1 MYFDATLTMLR
12 RREIMA
18 RSAPDYPVSGDW
30 KEFERLCRALLSE
43 VRGVPFQRWGDQD
56 HRQNGADA
64 WAMLDNGH
72 ALVLQCKGRSRSFGK
87 SLSLANLDA
96 AVREIDT
103 FPHPV
108 EELIILTTT
117 NDNAN
122 LLSHAVRLSKQRAA
136 LGQSRVSIQ
145 GWNSICVL
153 IHQHQSIRKA
163 YFGPWQLRRRLWLV
177 LAALALGVTVITSI
191 L

>member
-1 MYFDATLTMLR
+1 MQ
-12 RREIMA
+12 
-18 RSAPDYPVSGDW
+18 RSTPDYPVSSDW
-30 KEFERLCRALLSE
+30 NEFERLCRALLTE

-56 HRQNGADA
+56 NRQNGADA

-117 NDNAN
+117 PDNTN
-122 LLSHAVRLSKQRAA
+122 LITHAVRLSKQRAA
-136 LGQSRVSIQ
+136 LGQSRVSIL
-145 GWNSICVL
+145 GWNTICTQ
-153 IHQHQSIRKA
+153 IHQHEPIRKA
-163 YFGPWQLRRRLWLV
+163 YFRPWLLRRPWWQWV
-177 LAALALGVTVITSI
+177 LAAMVAAVLALAYLAVKSV
-191 L
+191 

>member
-1 MYFDATLTMLR
+1 MSHT
-12 RREIMA
+12 
-18 RSAPDYPVSGDW
+18 APHYPKSSNWHD
-30 KEFERLCRALLSE
+30 FERLCLALLSE
-43 VRGVPFQRWGDQD
+43 VRGVKFQRWGDQD

-117 NDNAN
+117 PDNTN

-136 LGQSRVSIQ
+136 LGQSRVSIH
-145 GWNSICVL
+145 GWNSICVQ
-153 IHQHQSIRKA
+153 IQQHQPIRKT
-163 YFGPWQLRRRLWLV
+163 YFRPWLLRRPWWQWLL
-177 LAALALGVTVITSI
+177 LAAAGAGAALVWLLVE
-191 L
+191 LL